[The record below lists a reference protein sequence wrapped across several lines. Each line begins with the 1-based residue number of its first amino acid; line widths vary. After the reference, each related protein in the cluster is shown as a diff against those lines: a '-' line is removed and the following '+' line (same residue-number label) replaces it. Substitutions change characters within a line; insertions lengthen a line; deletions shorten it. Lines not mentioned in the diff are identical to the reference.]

1 MYIFILL
8 STFIRGRF
16 SIRFSSDAFEDYFDF
31 QLHVNEKSLREA
43 GNLRAAKVF
52 KSEEQ
57 VYQRNGIDNDD
68 RRINEDN
75 CTLNSLKDGVT
86 RQISR
91 VAIID
96 IQLLAR

>member
-1 MYIFILL
+1 M
-8 STFIRGRF
+8 
-16 SIRFSSDAFEDYFDF
+16 
-31 QLHVNEKSLREA
+31 KSHYARQEPL
-43 GNLRAAKVF
+43 GAAKVF
-52 KSEEQ
+52 KRVEQ
-57 VYQRNGIDNDD
+57 VLPRNGINNDD

-75 CTLNSLKDGVT
+75 CTLNDLKDGVT